1 MLSTLLEIGEQI
13 SENRSKWDDII
24 EAPKI
29 DENRTNYVLNII
41 FNINEDKIETSPEN
55 IEKYNKDSPLKHK
68 LLKTLKGNAKKV
80 YVATLSKKM
89 EHLKES
95 LLGKEERDKPQLIND
110 IDSNFGF
117 LKKSDFYSAL
127 LEITG
132 LDNHREEL
140 ETDNVKKQLKLSQS
154 SNLVFCYSSI
164 KSDSFNDGKATE
176 LSELQGFEDYIEKKF
191 FNNIKGKVSDE
202 EKLDYSKG
210 EYVKDVV
217 GAKFQRGY
225 NLNAMFVTT
234 TKNFLSEFEDKNAS
248 KNYQLSNQSIKY
260 LDRAASYLINNLT
273 FRIAGINHVIVPEFF
288 KTEEIDIEMAL
299 DNIRSKNE
307 LLFNLKNFD
316 ALDTALSD
324 EADDSPYWL
333 NYIGIDS
340 DGNFFKAS
348 NYIKDV
354 SKHYLIEV
362 IRRIKHINIEFEEYL
377 GDKIFNFYRLYN
389 HIPVRDGVKKNIAL
403 NIYSDIFKKI
413 EIDRNTIFSLFNQY
427 LKCQRSGQFDAKN
440 RHNSYPNIR
449 GQQSFDFAIANAVS
463 IYSAFIKL
471 LNELNLLKTDSIME
485 NTIQEPNEGK
495 DKTMND
501 QIESFFRKMNYN
513 ESQKALFYLGR
524 ILNSIGYA
532 QYQKGHTSKP
542 IMNKINY
549 NGMDRDDIRRLI
561 IDLKE
566 KAKQYDILGKT
577 EYNFS
582 RFTDYFNYNEW
593 NMDPEEAVFFL
604 LSGYSFFITKEKE

>member
-1 MLSTLLEIGEQI
+1 MLSTLLKIGEQI

-41 FNINEDKIETSPEN
+41 FNINEDKIEISPEN

-68 LLKTLKGNAKKV
+68 LLKTLKGNAKKI
-80 YVATLSKKM
+80 YVATLIKNM

-95 LLGKEERDKPQLIND
+95 LLGKEEEKAQLLDD
-110 IDSNFGF
+110 IDSKFSF
-117 LKKSDFYSAL
+117 LKESEFYYAL
-127 LEITG
+127 LEISD
-132 LDNHREEL
+132 LNRNRKEL
-140 ETDNVKKQLKLSQS
+140 EADNIKKQLKLSRS
-154 SNLVFCYSSI
+154 SQLIFCYSSI
-164 KSDSFNDGKATE
+164 KSDSFNNGKNTE
-176 LSELQGFEDYIEKKF
+176 LSDLQGYENYIENKF
-191 FNNIKGKVSDE
+191 FKEKKGKESEE
-202 EKLDYSKG
+202 EKLDYSTG
-210 EYVKDVV
+210 ELVKDAL

-260 LDRAASYLINNLT
+260 LDRAAEYLIKNLT
-273 FRIAGINHVIVPEFF
+273 FRIAGISHMIVPEFF
-288 KTEEIDIEMAL
+288 KTEDIDIDLAL

-307 LLFNLKNFD
+307 LLFDLKNFD
-316 ALDTALSD
+316 ALDTALGD
-324 EADDSPYWL
+324 EAEDNPYWL

-340 DGNFFKAS
+340 DGNYFKAS

-354 SKHYLIEV
+354 SKHYLIE
-362 IRRIKHINIEFEEYL
+362 IIECIKRINKEFEEYL
-377 GDKIFNFYRLYN
+377 GDKIFNFYTLYN
-389 HIPVRDGVKKNIAL
+389 YMPVRENVKKNVAL
-403 NIYSDIFKKI
+403 SIFSDIFKKMT
-413 EIDRNTIFSLFNQY
+413 IDRITIFQLFNQY
-427 LKCQRSGQFDAKN
+427 LKCQLSGQFDAK
-440 RHNSYPNIR
+440 RKHNSYPNILE
-449 GQQSFDFAIANAVS
+449 QQSFDFAIANEVS

-485 NTIQEPNEGK
+485 NTIQESNEGK
-495 DKTMND
+495 DKSMND

-513 ESQKALFYLGR
+513 ESQKALFFLGR